1 MDNAQILMSADK
13 DKGMGTWA
21 DVMTTDGITL
31 DIAGG
36 AYAGSYNA
44 DLTWTLGDTPLQL
57 AGSSR

>member
-1 MDNAQILMSADK
+1 MSADK